1 MGGFQVVLVG
11 EGSFYEINQQFRDNC
26 RQFSAK
32 LLQSGG
38 SEGVYNGPI
47 RGSVR
52 QPSYIK
58 CADW

>member
-1 MGGFQVVLVG
+1 MG